1 MIEYLRI
8 PKNKFWGWVF
18 SSLAIGLLLGAVGA
32 YAIARASSSKQ
43 IDDLKKQV
51 ATQTS
56 QAASS
61 ASALQAQIDS
71 RDASLTALAAKNT
84 ALQQQVDSAKKP
96 SSGSSSSSSSTSSTV
111 TLEVLSRSVSPSTV
125 ATGDNITLTAKV
137 QGHPDKVTMRIY
149 NNTIGY
155 DQSFTLSRYSHTSTT
170 ETWRRTTSA
179 PKKKGTYRYYATAYL
194 GGKSATMPNG
204 SAVSFKVE

>member
-18 SSLAIGLLLGAVGA
+18 SSLAVGLLLGAVGT

-51 ATQTS
+51 ETQTS

-71 RDASLTALAAKNT
+71 RDASLTALATKNT
-84 ALQQQVDSAKKP
+84 ALQQQVDSAKT
-96 SSGSSSSSSSTSSTV
+96 SSSSSSSSSSTTSTV
-111 TLEVLSRSVSPSTV
+111 TLAVQQRSVRPSTV
-125 ATGDNITLTAKV
+125 ATGDDITLSARVAGSPT
-137 QGHPDKVTMRIY
+137 KVTMRIY
-149 NNTIGY
+149 DKTTGY
-155 DQSFTLSRYSHTSTT
+155 DETFALKRSSHGATT
-170 ETWRRTTSA
+170 ETWRAGTAA
-179 PKKKGTYRYYATAYL
+179 PKKKGTYHYYATAYK
-194 GGKSATMPNG
+194 GSKSATQPG
-204 SAVSFKVE
+204 ASPGTFTVD